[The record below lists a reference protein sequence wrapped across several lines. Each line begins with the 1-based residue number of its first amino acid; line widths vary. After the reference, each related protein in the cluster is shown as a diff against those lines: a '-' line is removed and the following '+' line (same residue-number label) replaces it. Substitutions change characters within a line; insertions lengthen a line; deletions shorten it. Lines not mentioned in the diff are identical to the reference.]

1 MYIKTYPSWWHFLL
15 CISNSTSGS
24 STALPT
30 ATVTSEVNLF
40 QHGLPFGCSLSRVCL
55 LCHGLTHG
63 HCLEVLQHDLM
74 HRHWCFKVHLLQCGF
89 IHSHQCLMCML
100 PSPAW
105 AYSWPTIPAEVCLQ
119 WHRHT
124 PRCFEMYQ
132 LSCGLIQMLWGV
144 LLLHG
149 LVHSSWS
156 CGLDFTVEF
165 QPVQYRTTG
174 MQWCPGPLPSQACG
188 HGCYQNVPRRSRV
201 RWWLAEQ
208 CYKQWNQKAATTK
221 H

>member
-30 ATVTSEVNLF
+30 ATVNSEVNLF
-40 QHGLPFGCSLSRVCL
+40 QHGLPFGCTLSRVCL

-63 HCLEVLQHDLM
+63 QCLEVLQHDLM
-74 HRHWCFKVHLLQCGF
+74 HRRWCFKVHLLQCGF

-132 LSCGLIQMLWGV
+132 LLCGLIHGHRCFGV
-144 LLLHG
+144 SCSCMD
-149 LVHSSWS
+149 SSIARGRVDLTSQWS
-156 CGLDFTVEF
+156 SSLSSIEPQECSD
-165 QPVQYRTTG
+165 
-174 MQWCPGPLPSQACG
+174 A
-188 HGCYQNVPRRSRV
+188 
-201 RWWLAEQ
+201 LALCHLRHVAMAVIKMFPDVAE
-208 CYKQWNQKAATTK
+208 
-221 H
+221 